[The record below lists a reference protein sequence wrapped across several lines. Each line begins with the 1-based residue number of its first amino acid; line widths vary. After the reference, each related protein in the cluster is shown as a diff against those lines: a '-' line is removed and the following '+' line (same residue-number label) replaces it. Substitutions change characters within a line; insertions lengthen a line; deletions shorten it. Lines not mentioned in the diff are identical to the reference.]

1 MINIKFTQAAAAV
14 TERFGELT
22 NAPALVVDDHSI
34 IIASNERGLRARPL
48 TETRDLLGPEYLR
61 LPIRLHGQCGEV
73 ILAEPANGEVL
84 SPRLAQTILE
94 LVINQTLA
102 VAGLPDQHE
111 LKNKFIHD
119 LLHGLAGDEA
129 DIRREGQILGMDLT
143 RPRAVILIDAAAFI
157 GVAEEDD
164 DGETNH
170 TQIRRRS
177 QVIIDSVVQF
187 FHLPND
193 MICAYVGDGEV
204 AILKASSSQDLAV
217 WADRSGDSRTAN
229 PSWADLAALKRAC
242 VALVARLQ
250 ADLDVPINIG
260 IGRSHPGIAGIAHS
274 YQDAR
279 TALSLAARFPG
290 PKRVHCLDEL
300 GVAAFIGIA
309 DEQTKIDL
317 ARQLLSPLDGEPEL
331 FRTLQ
336 AFFANDCCPSQTANR
351 LAIHRNTLALRFNKI
366 SLLTGLDPRKFNDA
380 TQIYLA
386 LLLLFPSGEPS
397 QLRISIHE

>member
-1 MINIKFTQAAAAV
+1 MLNIQFNQAADAV

-22 NAPALVVDDHSI
+22 NAPALVVDDRGI
-34 IIASNERGLRARPL
+34 IIASSERGFRARPL
-48 TETRDLLGPEYLR
+48 TETRDLLGAEYLR

-94 LVINQTLA
+94 LVISQTLA

-143 RPRAVILIDAAAFI
+143 RPRAVILIDTTAFI
-157 GVAEEDD
+157 GVAEEAA

-170 TQIRRRS
+170 AQTRRRS
-177 QVIIDSVVQF
+177 QLIIDSVVQF

-204 AILKASSSQDLAV
+204 AILKASSTQDLAV
-217 WADRSGDSRTAN
+217 WADRNDDSRAAN

-242 VALVARLQ
+242 TALVTRLQ
-250 ADLDVPINIG
+250 ADFAASINIG
-260 IGRSHPGIAGIAHS
+260 IGRYHPGIAGIARS

-279 TALSLAARFPG
+279 TALSLAERFHG
-290 PKRVHCLDEL
+290 PKCVHCLDEL

-309 DEQTKIDL
+309 DEPTKIDL
-317 ARQLLSPLDGEPEL
+317 ARQLLSPLDSEPEL
-331 FRTLQ
+331 FKTLQ
-336 AFFANDCCPSQTANR
+336 VFFANNCSPSQTANR

-366 SLLTGLDPRKFNDA
+366 NLLTGLDPHKFDDSV
-380 TQIYLA
+380 QIHLA
-386 LLLLFPSGEPS
+386 LLLRSPSPP
-397 QLRISIHE
+397 IP

>member
-1 MINIKFTQAAAAV
+1 MLNIQFNQAADAV

-22 NAPALVVDDHSI
+22 NAPALVVDDRGI
-34 IIASNERGLRARPL
+34 IIASSEQGLRARPL
-48 TETRDLLGPEYLR
+48 TETRDLLPAEYLR

-143 RPRAVILIDAAAFI
+143 RPRAVILIDAAAYL
-157 GVAEEDD
+157 GTATPGD
-164 DGETNH
+164 DGEVNH
-170 TQIRRRS
+170 AQIRRRA
-177 QVIIDSVVQF
+177 QRIIDSVVRF

-204 AILKASSSQDLAV
+204 AILKASSTQDLAV
-217 WADRSGDSRTAN
+217 WADRPGDSRNAN

-242 VALVARLQ
+242 TALVTRLQ
-250 ADLDVPINIG
+250 SDLGAPINIG
-260 IGRSHPGIAGIAHS
+260 IGRYHPGIAGLAHS

-279 TALSLAARFPG
+279 TALSLAERFPG

-317 ARQLLSPLDGEPEL
+317 ARQLLSPLDREPEL
-331 FRTLQ
+331 FKTLQ
-336 AFFANDCCPSQTANR
+336 VFFENNSCPSQTSQR

-366 SLLTGLDPRKFNDA
+366 SLLTGLDPRKFNDSV
-380 TQIYLA
+380 QIYLA
-386 LLLLFPSGEPS
+386 FLLRVHAGETA
-397 QLRISIHE
+397 